1 MAASTSLI
9 LALWMLAE
17 LGCYGL
23 GRFRCSSSMFHMQEK
38 LLKRVVIFCELS
50 WLSAF
55 RVQVQQVVSCSL
67 NPVAYPTSVAL
78 VAFRPLGS

>member
-1 MAASTSLI
+1 
-9 LALWMLAE
+9 
-17 LGCYGL
+17 
-23 GRFRCSSSMFHMQEK
+23 MFHMQEK